1 MANIWSQ
8 KDQVQRPVA
17 DYLAAL
23 ADEAPAK
30 PPKYISETDP
40 EAAWSV
46 KDGPGRFSYE
56 TNYLI
61 DTDHGIIVDVEAT
74 PARLSQE
81 ISAAKTMLDRSA
93 ERHDFR
99 PDRIAAD
106 GSYGTGPFL
115 AWLWRRKI
123 TPHVP
128 VLDRQH
134 QTGGK
139 YDIGYFQYDAEC
151 DSYTCL
157 EGHEMPLRRVRKRTG
172 SKATIPARRLAAPA
186 RSAKPAP
193 MHRSVP

>member
-1 MANIWSQ
+1 MPGARCSAISTTFAT
-8 KDQVQRPVA
+8 RPRKHGPGQSYTE
-17 DYLAAL
+17 DRTLSYLATL
-23 ADEAPAK
+23 VDEAPSK

-74 PARLSQE
+74 PARLSRE
-81 ISAAKTMLDRSA
+81 ITAAKAMLDRSA
-93 ERHDFR
+93 DRHDFR

-106 GSYGTGPFL
+106 GSYGTGQFL

-128 VLDRQH
+128 VLDRHH

-139 YDIGYFQYDAEC
+139 YDIGYFQYDAER
-151 DSYTCL
+151 DSYT
-157 EGHEMPLRRVRKRTG
+157 
-172 SKATIPARRLAAPA
+172 
-186 RSAKPAP
+186 
-193 MHRSVP
+193 